1 MTLRRAGQE
10 WEFVSEEALENFVWT
25 NLKCLLSL
33 NPLKRQYFVKGEICD
48 ILAVDDSGQLVV
60 LELKN
65 SEDRYIVQQLTR
77 YYDSLLEEKPFKEEI
92 DYDKPVRLVAVA
104 PIFHKHNFIDCKY
117 NKLAL
122 EFLQFE
128 VLKREQLFYLRLKT
142 TDGKQVSKLEIP
154 YREIDAAII
163 GENIPTPPSMLLEW
177 LGTYNS
183 EQQEA
188 ILKIRKQILSFDQR
202 IEEITESKSIK
213 YGRGKTKLCAELCF
227 QRKSREI
234 VLFLWLY
241 IPNYRKRQAVGRMQ
255 IRTSDWSD
263 YLDFAHVPKGISK
276 MEFGRINLYYL
287 EEEGERVRGY
297 LDELV
302 DEALETWLRRL

>member
-1 MTLRRAGQE
+1 MTLRITRQG
-10 WEFVSEEALENFVWT
+10 WEFVNEDALEDFVWT
-25 NLKCLLSL
+25 NIKRLFGLS
-33 NPLKRQYFVKGEICD
+33 PLKRQYFIKGEICD
-48 ILAVDDSGQLVV
+48 ILAVEDRQLVV

-65 SEDRYIVQQLTR
+65 AEDRYVVQQLTR
-77 YYDSLLEEKPFKEEI
+77 YYDRLLEEKLFEEEI
-92 DYDKPVRLVAVA
+92 DYDKPVRLIAVA
-104 PIFHKHNFIDCKY
+104 PTFHKHNYIDCKY
-117 NKLAL
+117 NKLNF
-122 EFLQFE
+122 EFLLFE
-128 VLKREQLFYLRLKT
+128 VLREEQNFYLKLK
-142 TDGKQVSKLEIP
+142 DNNGKQVLQLEIP
-154 YREIDAAII
+154 YREIDATIV
-163 GENIPTPPSMLLEW
+163 GGNIPAPPSMLLEW

-183 EQQEA
+183 EQQET

-202 IEEITESKSIK
+202 IEETTDSKSIK

-227 QRKSREI
+227 QRKSREL

-263 YLDFAHVPKGISK
+263 WLDFGHVPKGISK
-276 MEFGRINLYYL
+276 MELGRTQLYYL
-287 EEEGERVRGY
+287 MEEGERVCGY